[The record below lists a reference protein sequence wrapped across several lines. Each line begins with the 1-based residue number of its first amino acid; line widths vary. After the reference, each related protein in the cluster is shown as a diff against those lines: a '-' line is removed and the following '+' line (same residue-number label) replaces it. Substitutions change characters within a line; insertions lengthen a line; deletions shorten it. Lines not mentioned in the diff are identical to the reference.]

1 MEPTVLAVF
10 SSTEFE
16 ENVFRR
22 AVELAAERG
31 ARLVLL
37 DVRHLRRADRL
48 KDSLAS
54 STYLG
59 GDALEELRASVERQR
74 GRAVRRALEEF
85 ARRARARGLAV
96 ETVTVKGGY
105 ADSVLAVAREVS
117 AHTVVMEHRPEAR
130 AVRGPFEAVR
140 V

>member
-37 DVRHLRRADRL
+37 DVRHL
-48 KDSLAS
+48 
-54 STYLG
+54 
-59 GDALEELRASVERQR
+59 
-74 GRAVRRALEEF
+74 RRALEEF